1 MFSNRKSYF
10 FLIPFVVMVI
20 IFLAIIFSNFFIK
33 SENKHSEIEKNTIIN
48 IGNRK
53 FILKDII
60 QTKENIFLEFV
71 EEDWLNNDE
80 VMNIKSNF
88 DNEKEL
94 TNDIVKIRFKGYY
107 YLKIPVKKNNKIL
120 NLVFQEK
127 DKNYKLFF
135 DMKKYKK
142 EEYIEKTV
150 KEYKVSYLDFCII
163 LNNEKIA
170 QIYEQIN
177 TKNDEISIKEKEIEE
192 LNSQAEFQI
201 GDELNNTKQKIQN
214 VKNFIENLKDEILNL
229 NNNIVTLKNKNL
241 MLGAEI
247 KYIET
252 GKKEDVVLISKKDK
266 NGNKI
271 DDLDAK
277 EIYKREEEREKQED
291 ENKQKNEKKEEEKNN
306 NSSSNNI
313 KNNEIKTPKN
323 SHNKSNSVTKNI
335 KKDDNSTSKKTK
347 KNSSNSDIKVKKND
361 KKNKEVEVEFTP

>member
-48 IGNRK
+48 IGNMK

-80 VMNIKSNF
+80 VMNVKSNF

-177 TKNDEISIKEKEIEE
+177 TKNYEISIKEKEIEE

-277 EIYKREEEREKQED
+277 EIYKKEEEREKQED
-291 ENKQKNEKKEEEKNN
+291 ENKQKNEKKEEEKNH

-323 SHNKSNSVTKNI
+323 TQNKSNSVTKNI

-347 KNSSNSDIKVKKND
+347 KNNSNSDIKIKKND
-361 KKNKEVEVEFTP
+361 KKIRKLK